1 MAQALLGFFLPL
13 WYTFNHME
21 LRSMTR
27 REWGRSML
35 ATLSVAAPA
44 QQLRVAAF
52 RADATPPLG
61 EPLIWVDP
69 AKEVLDPLW
78 AKGVILD
85 DGHQR
90 IVLCAIDWCGIG
102 SSTHRLFK
110 RRIAEAASTKTS
122 NVSVHAVHQHTAPY
136 VDGDGASLL
145 RKFPETPLL
154 MSGKALDLVT
164 ARIAEAAG
172 SAAGRLQPVGRI
184 GYGEAEVESVASA
197 RRIIEAG
204 SLVIRYSTSGRDPK
218 MAALPEGDIDRRLRT
233 LTFEHGGK
241 PLVRLHYY
249 ATHPQTFCCDGR
261 ITADF
266 VGAAREQFEK
276 EEGVPQVY
284 FTGCAGDVTVGKYN
298 DSSPA
303 ARDGLRRRLLAGLR
317 ASAAATGYSEAPPLY
332 WRTARVIPPPRGAPL
347 PDLAAMSGRPAQ
359 DRYRAAIT
367 IAFSRR
373 KEPLEIAAL
382 HLGAFAVLHLPGEP
396 MLFFQQF
403 AMQAA
408 PGKTVM
414 AVGYGDIS
422 PGYLC
427 TDEAFLQGGYEPS
440 ASNAGASMET
450 VLTRAIKEVLVT

>member
-1 MAQALLGFFLPL
+1 MFAL
-13 WYTFNHME
+13 
-21 LRSMTR
+21 R
-27 REWGRSML
+27 
-35 ATLSVAAPA
+35 VIAAPTPH
-44 QQLRVAAF
+44 LRVAAF

-69 AKEVLDPLW
+69 AKEILDPLW

-85 DGHQR
+85 DGRHR

-102 SSTHRLFK
+102 SSTHRLFT
-110 RRIAEAASTKTS
+110 RRIAEAASARIS
-122 NVSVHAVHQHTAPY
+122 DVSVHAVHQHTAPY

-145 RKFPETPLL
+145 RQFPETPLL
-154 MSGKALDLVT
+154 MSVKALDLVT
-164 ARIAEAAG
+164 GRIAEAVR
-172 SAAGRLQPVGRI
+172 SAAGRLQPAGRI
-184 GYGEAEVESVASA
+184 GFGEAEVESVASA

-204 SLVIRYSTSGRDPK
+204 SLVTRFSTSGRNPK

-233 LTFEHGGK
+233 LTFAHDGR

-298 DSSPA
+298 DATSE
-303 ARDGLRRRLLAGLR
+303 ARDRLRQRLLAGIR
-317 ASAAATGYSEAPPLY
+317 ASAASTKYSTALPLA
-332 WRTARVIPPPRGAPL
+332 WKTAHVIPPPRRVPL
-347 PDLAAMSGRPAQ
+347 PDLARMSGRPAQ

-367 IAFSRR
+367 IAFSKR
-373 KEPLEIAAL
+373 KEPLQLAAL
-382 HLGAFAVLHLPGEP
+382 HLGNFAVLHLPGEP
-396 MLFFQQF
+396 MLYFQKF
-403 AMQAA
+403 AAQAA
-408 PGKTVM
+408 AGKTVM
-414 AVGYGDIS
+414 AAGYGDIS

-427 TDEAFLQGGYEPS
+427 TDEAFRQGGYEPG
-440 ASNAGASMET
+440 ASNAGASMES
-450 VLTRAIKEVLVT
+450 VLIQAIQEVVLL

>member
-1 MAQALLGFFLPL
+1 
-13 WYTFNHME
+13 
-21 LRSMTR
+21 MTR
-27 REWGRSML
+27 RELCQSTL
-35 ATLSVAAPA
+35 AAFSLAAPT

-69 AKEVLDPLW
+69 AKEILDPLW

-85 DGHQR
+85 NGDQR

-102 SSTHRLFK
+102 SSTHRLFTQ
-110 RRIAEAASTKTS
+110 RIAEAASAKVS
-122 NVSVHAVHQHTAPY
+122 NVSVHTVHQHTAPY

-145 RKFPETPLL
+145 RQFPETPLL
-154 MSGKALDLVT
+154 MSAKALDLVT
-164 ARIAEAAG
+164 GRIAEAVR
-172 SAAGRLQPVGRI
+172 SAAGRLQPAGRI
-184 GYGEAEVESVASA
+184 GFGEAEVDSVASA

-204 SLVIRYSTSGRDPK
+204 SLVTRFSTGGRDPK

-233 LTFEHGGK
+233 LTFEQGGK

-261 ITADF
+261 ISSDF
-266 VGAAREQFEK
+266 VGAAREQFEM

-303 ARDGLRRRLLAGLR
+303 ARDRLRKRLLEGLR
-317 ASAAATGYSEAPPLY
+317 ASAASTRYSTAPRLSWKTVQFAAPP
-332 WRTARVIPPPRGAPL
+332 RTAPL
-347 PDLAAMSGRPAQ
+347 PDLAAMAGRPAQ
-359 DRYRAAIT
+359 ERYRAAIT
-367 IAFSRR
+367 IAFSKR
-373 KEPLEIAAL
+373 KGPLEIAAL

-396 MLFFQQF
+396 MLFFQKF

-414 AVGYGDIS
+414 TAGYGDIS

-450 VLTRAIKEVLVT
+450 VLSRAIKEVVVS